1 MEVSGT
7 NKLILPK
14 ILFWQTEKGKGQLF
28 IMAEFQRNMKRSCL
42 LLKISCN
49 GMTINRS
56 IIRIGKFCESI

>member
-14 ILFWQTEKGKGQLF
+14 DINL
-28 IMAEFQRNMKRSCL
+28 AEFQRNMKRSCL

-56 IIRIGKFCESI
+56 IIRIGKFCESILTRE